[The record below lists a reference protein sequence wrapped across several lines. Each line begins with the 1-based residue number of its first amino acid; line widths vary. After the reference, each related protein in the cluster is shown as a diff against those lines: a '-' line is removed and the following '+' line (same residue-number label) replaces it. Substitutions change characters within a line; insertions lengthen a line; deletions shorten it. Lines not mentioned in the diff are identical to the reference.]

1 METLQNLLPAVTA
14 HGDKPALVALRK
26 HEIEVWSFA
35 QLGDR
40 AQRLASGLAHAGL
53 TRGARALVFAP
64 NGPEWIMSCL
74 ALLATAA
81 VPVPV
86 DA

>member
-1 METLQNLLPAVTA
+1 METLQKLLPAVTA

-26 HEIEVWSFA
+26 HDSEVWSFA

-40 AQRLASGLAHAGL
+40 AHRLADGLARAGL

-64 NGPEWIMSCL
+64 NGEEGSFL
-74 ALLATAA
+74 
-81 VPVPV
+81 
-86 DA
+86 